1 MVVYTV
7 LTTQI
12 ELGPAQH
19 YQLVDM
25 FMADPAMFIKYIG
38 VMFETRAGVE
48 DASWLFRGYVASQV
62 QAGEWVRTEGCERLD
77 PKDAL
82 LVARETMQTTILAS
96 LDSGINAAIM
106 ECSLH
111 IFFREFCPTSEHAVF
126 RHPITGFACGPV
138 RVQLT
143 YYQGHFRDKER
154 ARGI

>member
-1 MVVYTV
+1 MERLVFGR
-7 LTTQI
+7 
-12 ELGPAQH
+12 LG
-19 YQLVDM
+19 
-25 FMADPAMFIKYIG
+25 G
-38 VMFETRAGVE
+38 G
-48 DASWLFRGYVASQV
+48 
-62 QAGEWVRTEGCERLD
+62 RTEGCERLD

-111 IFFREFCPTSEHAVF
+111 ILFREFCPTSEHAVF

-143 YYQGHFRDKER
+143 SYQGHFRDKER